1 LKLIYNFFKPYI
13 KNHKKEFI
21 FVVLGIVASAGAT
34 VLIAHI
40 IQPILDDIFIAK
52 DKEMLYIIPPF
63 LILIYI
69 VKSAGRYFQTFYTS
83 FIGLS
88 IVAELR
94 KEMLKKILDF
104 DFEYINSLRSGELQ
118 SRLNGD
124 VTRVRYVVSEMI
136 PELSREIVT
145 VLSLMGYIIYQNPV
159 LAFYTLVVLPA
170 TFYPLSILAK
180 KMKKVSFKMQEKSAD
195 LFSRLSEIL
204 NNIEIIK
211 ANSTEKYE
219 LGYFEKENR
228 EVLKFNIKGV
238 KVLQFIS
245 PMMEIYSSFSMVL
258 VIVIGGEAVID
269 GEMSVGS
276 FFAFLTAVGLLF
288 NPIKKIS
295 TLFNKMQEGI
305 SATERIKSF
314 LEIEQKIK
322 SGSDEVG
329 EVRRIE
335 FHDVSFHFG
344 EKQILSG
351 ISFSVNRGQKIAL
364 IGNSGGGK
372 SSILNLILRFYER
385 SSGDIWLN
393 GKNIE
398 NISFQS
404 LRNEISFVSQKV
416 YIFNDT
422 VAKNVAYG
430 SDLIDKERVL
440 KSLEFAEAIDF
451 VENMENGI
459 ETVLSEFGTNLSG
472 GQRQRI
478 AIARAIYKQ
487 SSIMIFDEA
496 TSALDNRVEQK
507 ILHNLEN
514 EFQNQIVITVAHRL
528 STVENSDSIFLFEN
542 GKILASGNNK
552 ELLKNCQKYR
562 DLKMTKN
569 KA

>member
-1 LKLIYNFFKPYI
+1 ML
-13 KNHKKEFI
+13 
-21 FVVLGIVASAGAT
+21 LGIVASAGAT

-63 LILIYI
+63 LILIYV

-145 VLSLMGYIIYQNPV
+145 VFSLMGYIIYQNPV

-170 TFYPLSILAK
+170 TFYPLSVLAK

-219 LGYFEKENR
+219 LGYFEKENK

-322 SGSDEVG
+322 SGSDEVS
-329 EVRRIE
+329 EIRRIE
-335 FHDVSFHFG
+335 FRDVSFHFG
-344 EKQILSG
+344 EKEILSSV
-351 ISFSVNRGQKIAL
+351 SFSVNRGQKIAL

-385 SSGDIWLN
+385 SGGDIWLN

-398 NISFQS
+398 NVSFQS

-430 SDLIDKERVL
+430 SDLIDKERVV
-440 KSLEFAEAIDF
+440 KSLKFAEAIDF
-451 VENMENGI
+451 VEKMENGI

-478 AIARAIYKQ
+478 AIARAIYKR

-507 ILHNLEN
+507 ILQNLEN
-514 EFQNQIVITVAHRL
+514 KFENQIVITVAHRL
-528 STVENSDSIFLFEN
+528 STIENSDSIFLFEN
-542 GKILASGNNK
+542 GKIVASGNDR
-552 ELLKNCQKYR
+552 ELLENCQKYR
-562 DLKMTKN
+562 DLKMTKSEN
-569 KA
+569 

>member
-13 KNHKKEFI
+13 KHHKKEFI

-69 VKSAGRYFQTFYTS
+69 VKSAGRYLQTFYTS

-136 PELSREIVT
+136 PELSREVVT
-145 VLSLMGYIIYQNPV
+145 VFSLMGYIIYQNPV
-159 LAFYTLVVLPA
+159 LSFYTLIVLPA
-170 TFYPLSILAK
+170 TFYPLSVLAK

-219 LGYFEKENR
+219 LEYFKKENR

-329 EVRRIE
+329 EIRRIE

-398 NISFQS
+398 DLSFQS

-430 SDLIDKERVL
+430 SDTIEKERVL

-451 VENMENGI
+451 VEKMENGI

-507 ILHNLEN
+507 ILQNLEN

-528 STVENSDSIFLFEN
+528 STIENSDSIFLFEN

-569 KA
+569 K

>member
-13 KNHKKEFI
+13 KHHKKEFI

>member
-13 KNHKKEFI
+13 KHHKKEFI

-69 VKSAGRYFQTFYTS
+69 VKSAGRYLQTFYTS

-136 PELSREIVT
+136 PELSREVVT
-145 VLSLMGYIIYQNPV
+145 VFSLMGYIIYQNPV
-159 LAFYTLVVLPA
+159 LSFYTLIVLPA
-170 TFYPLSILAK
+170 TFYPLSVLAK

-219 LGYFEKENR
+219 LEYFKKENR

-314 LEIEQKIK
+314 LEIDQKIK

-329 EVRRIE
+329 EIRRIE

-398 NISFQS
+398 DLSFQS

-430 SDLIDKERVL
+430 SDTIEKERVL

-451 VENMENGI
+451 VEKMENGI

-507 ILHNLEN
+507 ILQNLEN

-528 STVENSDSIFLFEN
+528 STIENSDSIFLFEN

-569 KA
+569 K

>member
-507 ILHNLEN
+507 ILQNLEN

-528 STVENSDSIFLFEN
+528 STIENSDSIFLFEN

>member
-13 KNHKKEFI
+13 KHHKKEFI

-69 VKSAGRYFQTFYTS
+69 VKSAGRYLQTFYTS

-136 PELSREIVT
+136 PELSREVVT
-145 VLSLMGYIIYQNPV
+145 VFSLMGYIIYQNPV
-159 LAFYTLVVLPA
+159 LSFYTLIVLPA
-170 TFYPLSILAK
+170 TFYPLSVLAK

-219 LGYFEKENR
+219 LEYFKKENR

-314 LEIEQKIK
+314 LEIDQKIK

-329 EVRRIE
+329 EIRRIE

-398 NISFQS
+398 DLSFQS

-430 SDLIDKERVL
+430 SDTIEKERVL

-451 VENMENGI
+451 VEKMENGI

-569 KA
+569 K

>member
-219 LGYFEKENR
+219 LEYFKKENR

-507 ILHNLEN
+507 ILQNLEN

-528 STVENSDSIFLFEN
+528 STIENSDSIFLFEN